1 METRNAPSRLLIVS
15 VNRVNSPNTMRMVE
29 WLIPGTMADM
39 ATTMP
44 TTNITTIPAA
54 SCPRITSSLPPVKY
68 IMSMEP
74 IITNPIAR
82 AAQFA
87 LVQALSLGFVI

>member
-1 METRNAPSRLLIVS
+1 MDGHIHPRLVAGGHDATQKIDQ
-15 VNRVNSPNTMRMVE
+15 MGKE
-29 WLIPGTMADM
+29 GIMADM